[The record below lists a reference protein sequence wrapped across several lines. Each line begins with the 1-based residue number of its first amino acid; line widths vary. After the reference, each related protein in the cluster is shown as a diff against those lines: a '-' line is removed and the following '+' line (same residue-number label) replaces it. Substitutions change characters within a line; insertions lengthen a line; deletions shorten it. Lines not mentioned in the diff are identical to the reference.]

1 MKSLSEYPALKAW
14 ADDLGPGK
22 YDFYRC
28 YKCSRIITRE
38 EEKAWLITAD
48 LKLDDETMFCECGSL
63 RITPSRPPKGLMGWY
78 RQRRDFLVY
87 SVLRYTVKV
96 VLARGLAPWLD
107 KHFRA
112 ALPIIEYVVSPK
124 EA

>member
-1 MKSLSEYPALKAW
+1 MKSLTEYPNLKGW
-14 ADDLGPGK
+14 ADDLRPGL

-38 EEKAWLITAD
+38 EEKAWLRSAE
-48 LKLDDETMFCECGSL
+48 LKLDDETAFCECGSL
-63 RITPSRPPKGLMGWY
+63 RITPERPPKKLAVWW
-78 RQRRDFLVY
+78 RLRRDFLRVH
-87 SVLRYTVKV
+87 VLRYTVKV

-112 ALPIIEYVVSPK
+112 ALPLIEYLTSPK